1 MCVFCEPQLK
11 ADFLGGV
18 LFMNK
23 TNFKIPQPTTDQKQ
37 SPFSVKNLNKEV
49 TDHHDYYSIIIIT
62 LSPHNA
68 GNVAE
73 Y

>member
-11 ADFLGGV
+11 ADFFGGV

-37 SPFSVKNLNKEV
+37 SLFSVKNLNKEV
-49 TDHHDYYSIIIIT
+49 TS
-62 LSPHNA
+62 S
-68 GNVAE
+68 
-73 Y
+73 